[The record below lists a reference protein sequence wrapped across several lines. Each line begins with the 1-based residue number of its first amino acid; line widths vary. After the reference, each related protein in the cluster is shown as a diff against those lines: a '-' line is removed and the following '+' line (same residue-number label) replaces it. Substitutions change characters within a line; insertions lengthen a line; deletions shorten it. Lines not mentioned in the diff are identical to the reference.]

1 MCIRDRSIDAI
12 GIINDKRQKDG
23 GIDGRKLSILKIS
36 DFDMAVAQA
45 NANFSAYKTDHAT
58 VYNPPYENLSWHPK
72 EGLDTPSKFFESSL
86 HGWWDEEKKLFDYL
100 RHEKKLKS
108 REAMSA
114 HIKANRED
122 IKGDFGTTA
131 VGHYTNL
138 VDDLMWKEGGSSRD
152 SQSVGY
158 AVRPGQYGYVKSVVL
173 NPTIR
178 DKGLYSVEAYKR
190 RFLDYYQDLKDVM
203 EGNKSISKDDKK
215 KLADL
220 RAQLAGIKKKVNDK
234 EAEIAKL
241 DAVSYTHLT
250 LPTNREV

>member
-1 MCIRDRSIDAI
+1 MGSADAAKVFSKLPKENYFGGVEKNGKEYLEKNKTMTADDSRQLENMKKSIDAI

-190 RFLDYYQDLKDVM
+190 RFFRL
-203 EGNKSISKDDKK
+203 
-215 KLADL
+215 
-220 RAQLAGIKKKVNDK
+220 
-234 EAEIAKL
+234 
-241 DAVSYTHLT
+241 
-250 LPTNREV
+250 LPRPKRCHGR